1 MVADLLGG
9 VKINGVYLLDKLA
22 VPVIKL
28 LFRVA
33 RLTAGVA
40 GSRDAGGYRGGFMN
54 RIGLPLAAALAVGVL
69 ACVPAAR
76 ANILVSPVSDAAPD
90 GFPLNLGAGSTLAA
104 DTGVVSIFSNIF
116 PDFTGTLHE
125 QVWRD
130 TANTFGSGD
139 LTWLITVSNNPTP
152 PPFPGSINNIERL
165 TASTFTGFQ
174 TDVGFFTG
182 AAGVRPA
189 TVDRVNPGVIGFNF
203 DPGLAPGQDS
213 TILQIETNATSWT
226 GGNLS
231 VINEG
236 VASISAFE
244 PTVPEPSTW
253 AMMVVGF
260 GLLGLAAIRRGR
272 REAVS
277 AA

>member
-1 MVADLLGG
+1 VA
-9 VKINGVYLLDKLA
+9 LA
-22 VPVIKL
+22 ACVLVSVPV
-28 LFRVA
+28 
-33 RLTAGVA
+33 
-40 GSRDAGGYRGGFMN
+40 
-54 RIGLPLAAALAVGVL
+54 
-69 ACVPAAR
+69 AR
-76 ANILVSPVSDAAPD
+76 ANILVSPVSDAVPD
-90 GFPLNLGAGSTLAA
+90 GFPINIGSGSTLAA
-104 DTGVVSIFSNIF
+104 DTGVVPIFSNIF

-139 LTWLITVSNNPTP
+139 LTWLITATNNANP
-152 PPFPGSINNIERL
+152 PPLPGSINNIERL

-182 AAGVRPA
+182 AAGVRPDN
-189 TVDRVNPGVIGFNF
+189 VDRVNPGVIGFNF
-203 DPGLAPGQDS
+203 VPGLAPGQDS

-272 REAVS
+272 REAIS